1 MKLNANIIDTW
12 LKNVPKSLQFF
23 LIYGPELGQ
32 IRLIAD
38 KLVTHFGSQ
47 ETDLNVTS
55 IPFSKLKDDLSLL
68 TDEIASTSL
77 FGGRKIIIL
86 DDAPATLPKGMVELI
101 KAPRGNAVV
110 IFLSEELK
118 PTSSLRKNFETLE
131 NCISIAC
138 YKDDSATMQKY
149 IREYLTQKNIEF
161 TSDIPSLLAETL
173 PANRMLVN
181 SEIEK
186 LITYKEGDE
195 SPINADDII
204 NVINEASEISLDE
217 LCNAIA
223 LQNPKSTQKC
233 INQLIAEDKN
243 FVFIIRVLLKYF
255 MRLYEVK
262 AQVEQG
268 ASAMDAVG
276 KLRPPVFFKQKD
288 NLIKN
293 CRVVSNARI
302 KEVLDTLLKLEL
314 QCKNSIIDPQLLTFN
329 SLTHLSAAA

>member
-12 LKNVPKSLQFF
+12 LRNAPKSLQFF

-32 IRLIAD
+32 IKLIAD
-38 KLVTHFGSQ
+38 KLVKHFGSQ
-47 ETDLNVTS
+47 ETDLNIS
-55 IPFSKLKDDLSLL
+55 NISFSKIKDDLSLL

-77 FGGRKIIIL
+77 FGGRKIIVL
-86 DDAPATLPKGMVELI
+86 DDAPTTLPKGMLELL
-101 KAPRGNAVV
+101 KSPRGNAIV

-118 PTSSLRKNFETLE
+118 PTSSLRKNFETLD

-138 YKDDSATMQKY
+138 YKDDSTTMQKY

-161 TSDIPSLLAETL
+161 STDIPSLLAESL
-173 PANRMLVN
+173 PANRMMVN

-195 SPINADDII
+195 SPINSEDVV
-204 NVINEASEISLDE
+204 NVITEASEISLDE

-223 LQNPKSTQKC
+223 LKDAKLTQKC
-233 INQLIAEDKN
+233 IEQLIQEDKN
-243 FVFIIRVLLKYF
+243 FVFVIRVLLKYF
-255 MRLYEVK
+255 MRLFEVK
-262 AQVEQG
+262 ASIEQG
-268 ASAMDAVG
+268 ASVVDAVG

-293 CRVVSNARI
+293 CRLVSNDRI
-302 KEVLDTLLKLEL
+302 KLVLNTLLRLEL
-314 QCKNSIIDPQLLTFN
+314 QCKNTFVSPELLTFN
-329 SLTHLSAAA
+329 SLTHLTAA

>member
-32 IRLIAD
+32 IKLIAD
-38 KLVTHFGSQ
+38 KLVKHFGSQ
-47 ETDLNVTS
+47 ETDLNIS
-55 IPFSKLKDDLSLL
+55 NISFSKIKDDISLL

-77 FGGRKIIIL
+77 FGGRKIIVL
-86 DDAPATLPKGMVELI
+86 DDAPAALPKGMLELL
-101 KAPRGNAVV
+101 KSPRGNAIV

-138 YKDDSATMQKY
+138 YKDDSTTMQKY

-161 TSDIPSLLAETL
+161 SADIPSLLAESL

-195 SPINADDII
+195 SPINSEDVV
-204 NVINEASEISLDE
+204 NVITEASEISLDE

-223 LQNPKSTQKC
+223 LKDPKLTQKC
-233 INQLIAEDKN
+233 IEQLIQEDKN
-243 FVFIIRVLLKYF
+243 FVFVIRVLLKYF
-255 MRLYEVK
+255 MRLFEIK
-262 AQVEQG
+262 ASIEQG
-268 ASAMDAVG
+268 ASVVDAVG

-288 NLIKN
+288 TLIKN
-293 CRVVSNARI
+293 CRLVSNDRI
-302 KEVLDTLLKLEL
+302 KLVLNTLLKLEL
-314 QCKNSIIDPQLLTFN
+314 QCKNTFVSPELLTFN
-329 SLTHLSAAA
+329 SLTHLTAA